1 MSREFDF
8 IKDLTKDREI
18 WKIAVRVVDTW
29 TVIGTNGFP
38 HVEMVIADS
47 KGDRVQAITRHK
59 EFEHWKEFVVYNNVY
74 VLHNYH
80 VYDNDAGFKTCDSP
94 YKVVFGSGTKFMK
107 DDSITN
113 IPPHHFRFKSF
124 KEVQD
129 GKFKINILY
138 EIIGVLH
145 EVVKTQTAA
154 SGKKPCTNLILAN
167 ESGDMVDV
175 TLWEAFLL
183 NYKTSFLVA
192 KKRVQSF

>member
-18 WKIAVRVVDTW
+18 WKIVVRVVDTW

-38 HVEMVIADS
+38 HIEM
-47 KGDRVQAITRHK
+47 GDRVQAITHHK

-74 VLHNYH
+74 VLHNCH
-80 VYDNDAGFKTCDSP
+80 VYDNDAGFKTCKSP
-94 YKVVFGSGTKFMK
+94 FKVVFSFGTKFMK
-107 DDSITN
+107 DDSLTN

-124 KEVQD
+124 KEVHD

-145 EVVKTQTAA
+145 EVVKTQIAA
-154 SGKKPCTNLILAN
+154 SGKKTLHKFNL
-167 ESGDMVDV
+167 G
-175 TLWEAFLL
+175 
-183 NYKTSFLVA
+183 
-192 KKRVQSF
+192 